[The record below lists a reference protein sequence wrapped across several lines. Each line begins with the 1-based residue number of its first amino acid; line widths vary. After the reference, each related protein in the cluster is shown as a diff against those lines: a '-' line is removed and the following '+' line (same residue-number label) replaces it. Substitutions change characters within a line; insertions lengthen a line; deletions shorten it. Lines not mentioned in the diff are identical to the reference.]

1 MSGTRFGQTLTKG
14 FTIAIVL
21 ALVVAGG
28 IWWTLK
34 DAGRN
39 HLTAYFAGAVG
50 LYEGNSVRM
59 LGVDMGTVTKIQP
72 MGNQVKVDFEYIG
85 DWPTFS
91 RSARINWRAQPSTRP
106 RPTPSSATSRRET
119 FASRPVMHTSPIR
132 AGSRSSTTRAM
143 KSRSGGRRKAG
154 GR

>member
-1 MSGTRFGQTLTKG
+1 MSDTRFGQALTRG

-72 MGNQVKVDFEYIG
+72 MGNQVKVDFEY
-85 DWPTFS
+85 D
-91 RSARINWRAQPSTRP
+91 RSVAVPAEPCL
-106 RPTPSSATSRRET
+106 
-119 FASRPVMHTSPIR
+119 
-132 AGSRSSTTRAM
+132 
-143 KSRSGGRRKAG
+143 GGHG
-154 GR
+154 